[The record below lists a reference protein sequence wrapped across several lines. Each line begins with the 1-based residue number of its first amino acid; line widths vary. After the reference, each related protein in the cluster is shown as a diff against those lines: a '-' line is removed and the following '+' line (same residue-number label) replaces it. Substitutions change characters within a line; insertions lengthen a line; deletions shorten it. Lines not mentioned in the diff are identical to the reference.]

1 MTAVHLHVLHHGMWG
16 NSSHLAEAA
25 RLLQERFPKPA
36 KGTQSSEPEVEILVC
51 QSNHEEG
58 TYDGIDWGAERAV
71 EEIDERIRAIEH
83 SDRKVTR
90 FSITGYSLGGLVSR
104 YIVGILYHRR
114 FFDTVAPINFSTIAT
129 PHLGL
134 LVYPTWFSKLSSSLG
149 PKMLGRTGLQF
160 YAKDKYAD
168 TGKPLVEIMADPA
181 LLFYKALASFSRV
194 AVFSNA
200 INDRTVPYVTAA
212 IEPYDPFVKYNGKN
226 FNVVFEKGYDN
237 LLVSYSVKDK
247 VAEAQTLD
255 EHPKESFSVWLK
267 SKQQAPIP
275 GPFVD
280 WRFPVVVWMA
290 LLPILIPLVLI
301 VVPTRFLLSSRSSW
315 ARVRLLESDQESM
328 TRRLVTIWAK
338 MERAIED
345 AVEDVVEEKILPMTD
360 GERNC
365 STPTLTD
372 DSVPSSPTVGAFS
385 KIPSSS
391 AVVKSQPLLTPVQ
404 LRMIGNLNT
413 LPNLT
418 KHAAFIRSVRNSHGA
433 IVCRNMAMKEH
444 HKGVG
449 VLKKWVDDMKL

>member
-1 MTAVHLHVLHHGMWG
+1 M
-16 NSSHLAEAA
+16 NFAA
-25 RLLQERFPKPA
+25 
-36 KGTQSSEPEVEILVC
+36 
-51 QSNHEEG
+51 
-58 TYDGIDWGAERAV
+58 
-71 EEIDERIRAIEH
+71 
-83 SDRKVTR
+83 
-90 FSITGYSLGGLVSR
+90 
-104 YIVGILYHRR
+104 
-114 FFDTVAPINFSTIAT
+114 IAT

-160 YAKDKYAD
+160 YAKDQYAD
-168 TGKPLVEIMADPA
+168 TGKPLMEIMADPA

-194 AVFSNA
+194 AIFSNG

-212 IEPYDPFVKYNGKN
+212 IEPYDPFVHFNGKN
-226 FNVVFEKGYDN
+226 FNIVTEKGYDP
-237 LLVSYSVKDK
+237 LLVSYSEKDQ
-247 VAEAQTLD
+247 VEEAETSD

-280 WRFPVVVWMA
+280 WRFPVIVWMA

-315 ARVRLLESDQESM
+315 ARVKLLESDQESM

-345 AVEDVVEEKILPMTD
+345 AVEDVVEEKIFPE
-360 GERNC
+360 GERYC
-365 STPTLTD
+365 STPTPTD
-372 DSVPSSPTVGAFS
+372 GSSTPTTPTISAFA

-391 AVVKSQPLLTPVQ
+391 AVVKSQPLLTPLQ
-404 LRMIGNLNT
+404 LRIISNLNT

-418 KHAAFIRSVRNSHGA
+418 KHTAFIRSVRNSHGV
-433 IVCRNMAMKEH
+433 IICRNMAMTEH

-449 VLKKWVDDMKL
+449 VLKKWVDEMKL